1 MDEGND
7 TFNKDGPADEG
18 EEEEDNHDHT
28 YFCFGFFFCVCVII
42 ISENRTRSAA
52 FREVNQAARRATALS
67 FYVPISLYI
76 SPISISFIRLISSF
90 FNHSTSM

>member
-28 YFCFGFFFCVCVII
+28 YFCFGFFFVCV
-42 ISENRTRSAA
+42 
-52 FREVNQAARRATALS
+52 L
-67 FYVPISLYI
+67 
-76 SPISISFIRLISSF
+76 
-90 FNHSTSM
+90 